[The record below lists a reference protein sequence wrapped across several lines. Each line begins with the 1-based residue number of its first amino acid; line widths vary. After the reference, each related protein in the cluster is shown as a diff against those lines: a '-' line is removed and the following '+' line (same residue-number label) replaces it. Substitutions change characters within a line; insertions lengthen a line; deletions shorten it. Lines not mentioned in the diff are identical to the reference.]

1 MVLPETVRDSRRL
14 TGPNLVS
21 DRPAAVLEVDL
32 PPGAADE
39 AVGLWREEA
48 RRALE
53 ALGWG
58 GESLIVRQF
67 PGGASLALTAP
78 IDALYAATEVNEWAW
93 TAATRRLHG
102 EPVEAGPEIARL
114 ALAIAAERRPAL
126 LALQRA
132 AAARGVRFLWD
143 DQFVS
148 VGSGTGVTT
157 WAMDALPAP
166 EAVDWSG
173 VHDIPVALVTGSNG
187 KTTVTRL
194 TSAIIAASGRVGGH
208 TSTDGIKVGAE
219 LLEAGDF
226 SGPGG
231 ARLLLRD
238 RRVEIAVLE
247 TARGGLLRRGLAVDR
262 AEAAVVTN
270 IAEDHLGESGVY
282 TLADLAA
289 AKLVVARALG
299 KSHPLV
305 LNADDPALVAAA
317 GALTCPIAWFS
328 LDPEGPVLRAARAH
342 GQRTAFLSGRQL
354 MLGAGDAIR
363 AVTTVDRVPVTV
375 GGAARHNVANALA
388 AALLASALGL
398 PDDAIASGL
407 AALTNSP
414 AGNLGRLNAFEFGG
428 LRAFVDFAHNPHG
441 VTALMEMAAA
451 LPARRRL
458 VVIGQAGDRDDH
470 AILEL
475 ARTAWSGRPDR
486 VVVKEMPAYLRGR
499 PEGEVTGMLLAEL
512 RRLGAREDQLDLAVG
527 EMGAVRKAL
536 GWAQDG
542 DLLLLTVHADRDSV
556 LRYLQRLGA
565 EGWTPGAPVPT

>member
-14 TGPNLVS
+14 TGPNLVT
-21 DRPAAVLEVDL
+21 DRPAAVLEVEL
-32 PPGAADE
+32 PAGAADD
-39 AVGLWREEA
+39 AIRFWREEA
-48 RRALE
+48 TRTLA

-58 GESLIVRQF
+58 GESLVVRRY

-93 TAATRRLHG
+93 TAATLRLHG
-102 EPVEAGPEIARL
+102 EPVAAGEELTRL
-114 ALAIAAERRPAL
+114 AAVIAAERRPAL
-126 LALQRA
+126 LALQEA

-143 DQFVS
+143 DQLVT
-148 VGSGTGVTT
+148 VGTGAGSLT
-157 WAMDALPAP
+157 WPMEALPSP
-166 EAVDWSG
+166 DAVDWAR
-173 VHDIPVALVTGSNG
+173 VRDVPVALVTGSNG

-194 TSAIIAASGRVGGH
+194 TAEIIAASGRAGGH
-208 TSTDGIKVGAE
+208 TSTDGIKVGGE

-231 ARLLLRD
+231 ARRLLRD
-238 RRVEIAVLE
+238 QRVEMAVLE
-247 TARGGLLRRGLAVDR
+247 TARGGLLRRGLTVDR

-299 KSHPLV
+299 DSRPLV

-317 GALTCPIAWFS
+317 DGLVCPVAWFS
-328 LDPEGPVLRAARAH
+328 LDAEHPVLRAARTR

-354 MLGAGDAIR
+354 VLGAGNALR
-363 AVTTVDRVPVTV
+363 TVTTVDRVAMTV

-388 AALLASALGL
+388 AALLASSLGL

-407 AALTNSP
+407 AALTNTP
-414 AGNLGRLNAFEFGG
+414 AGNLGRLNAFEFGS

-441 VTALMEMAAA
+441 ITALMEMARA
-451 LPARRRL
+451 LPAERRL

-475 ARTAWSGRPDR
+475 ARTAWSGRPDM

-499 PEGEVTGMLLAEL
+499 PAGEVTGMLLAEL
-512 RRLGAREDQLDLAVG
+512 RRLGAREDQLNLAVG
-527 EMGAVRKAL
+527 EMGAVRQAL
-536 GWAQDG
+536 GWAREG
-542 DLLLLTVHADRDSV
+542 DLLLLTVHSDRDSV
-556 LRYLQRLGA
+556 LRFLQRLVA
-565 EGWTPGAPVPT
+565 EAWTPGTPLPT